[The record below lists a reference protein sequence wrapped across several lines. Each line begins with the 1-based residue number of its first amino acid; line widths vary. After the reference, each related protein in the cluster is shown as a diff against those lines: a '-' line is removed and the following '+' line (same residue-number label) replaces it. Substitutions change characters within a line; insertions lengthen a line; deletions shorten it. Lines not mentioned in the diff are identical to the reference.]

1 MPQKGSLQTE
11 DKVEIV
17 RGYLSGTMGPSEI
30 RQMHGI
36 PKQTLYEWVRLYKTR
51 GAGGLAPSA
60 KNRHYS
66 SETKRQAVV
75 EYLSGS
81 ASQHDICVKYDLSN
95 REILR
100 KWIKRYNSHGD
111 FMQPNGGSEIY
122 MATVRK
128 TTLEERI
135 EIVSYC
141 IGNNKD
147 YGRVM
152 ERYGVSYQQIY
163 GWVRKYEQVGVEGLS
178 DHRGKRKDHT
188 SMNEVEKLRAQLKLK
203 EAENRRLQME
213 NDLLKKLEEVER
225 RRGID

>member
-1 MPQKGSLQTE
+1 
-11 DKVEIV
+11 
-17 RGYLSGTMGPSEI
+17 
-30 RQMHGI
+30 
-36 PKQTLYEWVRLYKTR
+36 
-51 GAGGLAPSA
+51 
-60 KNRHYS
+60 
-66 SETKRQAVV
+66 
-75 EYLSGS
+75 
-81 ASQHDICVKYDLSN
+81 
-95 REILR
+95 
-100 KWIKRYNSHGD
+100 
-111 FMQPNGGSEIY
+111 MQPNGGGEIY

-225 RRGID
+225 RRSID